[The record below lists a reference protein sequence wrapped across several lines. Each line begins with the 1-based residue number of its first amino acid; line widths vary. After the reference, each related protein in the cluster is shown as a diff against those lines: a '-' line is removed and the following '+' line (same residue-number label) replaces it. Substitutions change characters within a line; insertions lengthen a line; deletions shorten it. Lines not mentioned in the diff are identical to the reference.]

1 MQSHSHRL
9 AANDFAARSSM
20 LQPAERRIFGR
31 GGQWWLICVV
41 MGALSGDTAVRE
53 LRDSSATRQRPSMTN
68 ALTSHLRGPAPDGQM
83 TDVQI

>member
-1 MQSHSHRL
+1 
-9 AANDFAARSSM
+9 
-20 LQPAERRIFGR
+20 
-31 GGQWWLICVV
+31 
-41 MGALSGDTAVRE
+41 MGALSGDTTVRE